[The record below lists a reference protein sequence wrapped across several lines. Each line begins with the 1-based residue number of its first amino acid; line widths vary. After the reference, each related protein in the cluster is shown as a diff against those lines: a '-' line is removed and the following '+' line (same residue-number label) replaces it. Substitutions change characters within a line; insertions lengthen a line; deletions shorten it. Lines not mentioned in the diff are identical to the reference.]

1 MAMRRTATR
10 ERLAA
15 AARPRSTPVWPLLVA
30 VLVTS
35 ALALLVLPLVGLLAR
50 TPWTEIVRVVTS
62 ERFTSAVRLS
72 MVVSLAAAALCVAL
86 GTPLAWLL
94 ARARFPG
101 RRLLRAVC
109 VLPMVLPPVVAGVA
123 LLFAFGRRGI
133 VGAWLEQLT
142 GVTLPFTTVGAILA
156 ATFVGMPFLI
166 LTVEAGLRGV
176 DRRYEEAAA
185 TLGASR
191 WTVFRRVTLPMV
203 LPSLGAG
210 TALAWARALGEFG
223 ATITFAGNLP
233 GRTQTIPLAVY
244 LELEQD
250 PEAAVVLSLV
260 MLVVSVVVLV
270 GLRGR
275 YLGSS

>member
-1 MAMRRTATR
+1 MATRRTATR

-30 VLVTS
+30 LLVTS

-210 TALAWARALGEFG
+210 TALAWARGLGEFG

-260 MLVVSVVVLV
+260 MLVVSVAVLV